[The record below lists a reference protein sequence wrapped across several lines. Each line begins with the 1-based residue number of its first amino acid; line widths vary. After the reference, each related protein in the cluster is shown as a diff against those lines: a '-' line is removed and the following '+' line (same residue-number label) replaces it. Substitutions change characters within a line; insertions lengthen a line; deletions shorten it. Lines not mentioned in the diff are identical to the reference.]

1 MSKAIWTRKYAIT
14 SELFTPQKTTAGF
27 SANSGFKQSP
37 MRLDIAIKAPG
48 TLRLDN
54 NLANIV
60 ASADLSLTGSPTEPQ
75 LLGQV
80 EIERGNVF
88 FRGNTYEVRRGVA
101 HFSNPREINPVFDIE
116 ADTRI
121 RNYRLTLQANGTLE
135 RVSTRITSDPPLTN
149 TQIASLLTGGS
160 ENDLRKIGSSTSEL
174 DVIGK
179 GGVNSLASTWLD
191 ENITGRVAQGFGL
204 SRLSIDPGILGKTG
218 SRLTV
223 GKRVRSDL
231 EVVYSRSLS
240 GGNENQLATA
250 EYSLT
255 NHFSL
260 IVSWQEP
267 GGFEPGGFGA
277 DVRTRITLGR

>member
-1 MSKAIWTRKYAIT
+1 
-14 SELFTPQKTTAGF
+14 
-27 SANSGFKQSP
+27 
-37 MRLDIAIKAPG
+37 MRLDIAIRAPG

-54 NLANIV
+54 NLGDIV
-60 ASADLSLTGSPTEPQ
+60 ANASLSLTGSPTEPQ

-88 FRGNTYEVRRGVA
+88 FRGNTYEVRKGVA

-116 ADTRI
+116 ADTRV
-121 RNYRLTLQANGTLE
+121 RSYRLTLQANGTLD
-135 RVSTRITSDPPLTN
+135 RVTTRITSDPPLTS

-160 ENDLRKIGSSTSEL
+160 ENDLQRLGSATAGL
-174 DVIGK
+174 DVDVVGK

-204 SRLSIDPGILGKTG
+204 SRLSIDPGLFGRTG

-223 GKRVRSDL
+223 GKRVATGL

-240 GGNENQLATA
+240 GGTENQLATA

-255 NHFSL
+255 NRFSL
-260 IVSWQEP
+260 IVSWQ
-267 GGFEPGGFGA
+267 EPGGFGA
-277 DVRTRITLGR
+277 DVRTRITLGK